1 MTTTTIPAA
10 ATTSVSQRLR
20 RIPIVLL
27 LAGTAVLYLWSLSE
41 SGYANSFYSAAAQA
55 GSQSWKAFFFGSLDA
70 GNSITVDKPPASL
83 WLMGLSVRLFGLS
96 STSILLPQALLGV
109 ATVGVVYAAVRRVSG
124 QSAALAAGAVT
135 ALTPSAALMFRFNNP
150 DALLLFLL
158 VLAGYCLLRA
168 IEKHGARWLVLAGA
182 LVGLG
187 FLTKMLQAFL
197 VLPAFGLVYLI
208 AAPVPVRKRL
218 LHLLGALAAMIVSLG
233 WWVAIVELWPK
244 ASRPYIDGSTKNSVL
259 ELVFGY
265 NGFGRLTGNETG
277 QVGGGFGAG
286 APGGGAGGGGFGG
299 ETGILRLFQGVSGGM
314 ISWLIPAALL
324 LMIIALILIGRA
336 PRTERTRAAL
346 IMFGGSMIT
355 TALVFSFMAGIY
367 HDYYTVALA
376 PWIAGTLIIG
386 GTVVWRRRGL
396 LVSRI
401 ALAAATAASTGWAFV
416 LLGQSGEQP
425 YDALRW
431 LVLATGILA
440 TAGFV
445 LLLRLPKAAAWVVL
459 SLAGV
464 AAMTGPVAYTID
476 TVATPHTG
484 SIVTAGPVSS
494 FGGGMPGGSSRGQQG
509 PHGMP
514 PNGSFPKTG
523 SAPGNRT
530 GTFPGGHAGGAP
542 GDMGGMGGMG
552 GLLNGTTV
560 SAELK
565 QLLTHNA
572 DSYTWVAATDRAQN
586 AASYQLAT
594 QRPVMAIGGF
604 NGTTNSP
611 TLEQFKTDVSEGE
624 IHYYISNGEGGAG
637 PMAGSDG
644 EDSATQIQSWVEKT
658 FTARTVDGVTIYDL
672 TAGK

>member
-1 MTTTTIPAA
+1 MTTTTLPAA
-10 ATTSVSQRLR
+10 ATTTSGRQWLR
-20 RIPIVLL
+20 RIPLVLL
-27 LAGTAVLYLWSLSE
+27 LALTALLYLWSLSE

-109 ATVGVVYAAVRRVSG
+109 ATVGVVYAGVRRVCG
-124 QSAALAAGAVT
+124 YQAGLAAGAVT

-150 DALLLFLL
+150 DALLLLLL

-168 IEKHGARWLVLAGA
+168 IERHGARWLMLAGW

-197 VLPAFGLVYLI
+197 VLPTFGLVYLI
-208 AAPVPVRKRL
+208 AAAVPLRKRL
-218 LHLLGALAAMIVSLG
+218 LHLLGALAAMIISLG
-233 WWVAIVELWPK
+233 WWVAAVEFWPK
-244 ASRPYIDGSTKNSVL
+244 SSRPYIDGSTKNSVL

-277 QVGGGFGAG
+277 QVGGGGFA
-286 APGGGAGGGGFGG
+286 GGGAGFGG
-299 ETGILRLFQGVSGGM
+299 STGVLRLFRGVSGGM

-324 LMIIALILIGRA
+324 LMIIALVLIGRA
-336 PRTERTRAAL
+336 PRTDRTRAAL
-346 IMFGGSMIT
+346 IIFGGSMIT

-376 PWIAGTLIIG
+376 PWIAGTLIIS

-396 LVSRI
+396 LLSRI
-401 ALAAATAASTGWAFV
+401 ALAAATVASTGWAFV
-416 LLGQSGEQP
+416 LLGQSEEQP
-425 YDALRW
+425 YDTLRW
-431 LVLATGILA
+431 LVLASGAVA
-440 TAGFV
+440 TVGFV
-445 LLLRLPKAAAWVVL
+445 LLLRLPKTVGWIVL

-464 AAMTGPVAYTID
+464 ALMTGPVSYTID

-494 FGGGMPGGSSRGQQG
+494 LGGGGQPGGFGGKLPGGSGQGRQR
-509 PHGMP
+509 P
-514 PNGSFPKTG
+514 PGI
-523 SAPGNRT
+523 PGNNAPR
-530 GTFPGGHAGGAP
+530 GGPAGGDRSAAP
-542 GDMGGMGGMG
+542 NGGMG
-552 GLLNGTTV
+552 GLLNGTAV
-560 SAELK
+560 GAEL
-565 QLLTHNA
+565 QRLLTA
-572 DSYTWVAATDRAQN
+572 DAGSYTWAAATDRAQN

-594 QRPVMAIGGF
+594 EQPVMAIGGF

-611 TLEQFKTDVSEGE
+611 TLQQFKADVSAGK
-624 IHYYISNGEGGAG
+624 IHYYLSSGTNGGGG
-637 PMAGSDG
+637 MAGADG
-644 EDSATQIQSWVEKT
+644 QDSATAIQSWVQRT
-658 FTARTVDGVTIYDL
+658 FTARTVDGVTVYDL
-672 TAGK
+672 TSGN